1 MSRRSKARSDFA
13 ATLEAFSG
21 PNGIQV
27 MDTKNE
33 TKRTGETDCISQR
46 VICGVSLDSHGL
58 ELEDISDFYTKQ
70 NCLRQIFFSTQ
81 KFLEYKLDVTEC
93 LQIRLN
99 LPIKEKIS
107 TSKSKPSIG
116 VEHEINL
123 HKNN

>member
-1 MSRRSKARSDFA
+1 LLQHWKRFQGQTVFKSW
-13 ATLEAFSG
+13 T
-21 PNGIQV
+21 Q
-27 MDTKNE
+27 KNE

-58 ELEDISDFYTKQ
+58 ELEDISDFYTKR

-93 LQIRLN
+93 VQIRLN

-107 TSKSKPSIG
+107 TSKSKPGIG